1 MEAALGI
8 VAGILTMWGI
18 VPQIVKAYKSNQVD
32 DVSRGMLM
40 IIMSG
45 VGLWTVYGILK
56 DDIPI
61 IITNALAFLLNGYM
75 LLLTYKLKK

>member
-1 MEAALGI
+1 MC
-8 VAGILTMWGI
+8 GI
-18 VPQIVKAYKSNQVD
+18 VPQIVKAYKSKQVD

-45 VGLWTVYGILK
+45 VGLWSVYGILK

>member
-1 MEAALGI
+1 MEAVLGI
-8 VAGILTMWGI
+8 VAGILTMCGI
-18 VPQIVKAYKSNQVD
+18 VPQIVKAYKSKQVN

>member
-8 VAGILTMWGI
+8 VAGILTMCGI
-18 VPQIVKAYKSNQVD
+18 VPQIVKAYKSKQVD

-45 VGLWTVYGILK
+45 VGLWSVYGILK
-56 DDIPI
+56 DDIP